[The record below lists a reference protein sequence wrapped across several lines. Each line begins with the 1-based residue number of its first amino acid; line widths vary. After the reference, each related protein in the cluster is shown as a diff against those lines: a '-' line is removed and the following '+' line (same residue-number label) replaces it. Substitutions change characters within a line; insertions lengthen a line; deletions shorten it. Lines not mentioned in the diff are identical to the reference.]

1 MLTKKILIAADHAG
15 VALKEV
21 IKNYLLENAISYEDL
36 GTNSTNSVDY
46 PDYANKLCNELS
58 EIQMGILLCGSGI
71 GMSIAANRYKNV
83 RAALCFNEEMTI
95 LSRKHNNANILV
107 LGARFIEQQTAV
119 KCVRLF
125 LETKFEEG
133 RHQERIKKII

>member
-36 GTNSTNSVDY
+36 GTNSANSVDY

-107 LGARFIEQQTAV
+107 LGARFIEQQTAIE
-119 KCVRLF
+119 CVRLF